1 MMIKRRGKE
10 RLCYNLGNRKGRVC
24 EAVEGWGGGGDGKHV
39 KRKREILFQK
49 DEMKNKV
56 MGREGA

>member
-1 MMIKRRGKE
+1 MRQ
-10 RLCYNLGNRKGRVC
+10 
-24 EAVEGWGGGGDGKHV
+24 WGGRGDGEHV
-39 KRKREILFQK
+39 ERKREILFQK

>member
-24 EAVEGWGGGGDGKHV
+24 EAVEGWGGGWGACEA
-39 KRKREILFQK
+39 KREILFQK